1 MKEDL
6 KVLHT
11 DPFALL
17 SDLERQFDRA
27 QQTAASRNGW
37 LPAADV
43 IAGEHEVRVLM
54 DAPGVSREDLAIE
67 IHDGTLTV
75 SGTRRPV
82 DVTGSTAQR
91 IERGWGR
98 WSRSMRLRDGLD
110 ADGITANLTDGVLTV
125 TIPIAEQAKPRRI
138 EIGTGDAAE
147 LTAST

>member
-1 MKEDL
+1 
-6 KVLHT
+6 VLHT

-27 QQTAASRNGW
+27 HQSAASRNGW

-43 IAGEHEVRVLM
+43 IAGEHEVRVIM
-54 DAPGVSREDLAIE
+54 DAPGVRHDDLSIE

-75 SGTRRPV
+75 SGERRPV
-82 DVTGSTAQR
+82 DVTGSSAQR

-110 ADGITANLTDGVLTV
+110 ADGITANLADGVLTV
-125 TIPIAEQAKPRRI
+125 TIPVAEQAKPRRI
-138 EIGTGDAAE
+138 EIGTADPAA
-147 LTAST
+147 LTSAT